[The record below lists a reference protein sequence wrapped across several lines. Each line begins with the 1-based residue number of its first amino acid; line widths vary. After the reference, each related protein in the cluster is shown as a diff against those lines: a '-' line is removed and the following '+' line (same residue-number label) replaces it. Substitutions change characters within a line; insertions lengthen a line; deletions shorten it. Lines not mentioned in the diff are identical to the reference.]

1 LRFLTL
7 TLHPAIDRV
16 LRVKMLTPG
25 QTFDAALELRVPS
38 GKGVNTA
45 RSLSTLVKAPIAAA
59 AWVGA
64 DEAAWFARETLRLSK
79 VKSLLCP
86 RRCAT
91 RLANTILEDSGRE
104 THVKEAMERPDTG
117 EQAALLEFWSKA
129 VKPGD
134 IVAVC
139 GSAPSGTAATIL
151 RALFRIARERGAA
164 AIVADTSGPALE
176 IAAAASLDGIKGN
189 AAEIGAWLKLS
200 APLDLEIIGHRH
212 ALSEALA
219 QKGAPNSIVVT
230 LGKDGALLVTPN
242 SMLRAA
248 PPSVEKS
255 FIVTATGCGD
265 AATAGWMWA
274 IRDGCAPEET
284 LRRIVACGTA
294 KLASADPGK
303 LDRRHVTAF
312 LPQVNVSGW
321 PR

>member
-1 LRFLTL
+1 MR
-7 TLHPAIDRV
+7 
-16 LRVKMLTPG
+16 
-25 QTFDAALELRVPS
+25 
-38 GKGVNTA
+38 
-45 RSLSTLVKAPIAAA
+45 APIAAA
-59 AWVGA
+59 VWAGA
-64 DEAAWFARETLRLSK
+64 DEAAWFARETMRLSK
-79 VKSLLCP
+79 VQALLCP

-91 RLANTILEDSGRE
+91 RLANTILEESGRE
-104 THVKEAMERPDTG
+104 THVKEAMDRPDSG

-139 GSAPSGTAATIL
+139 GSAPQGTAAAIL
-151 RALFRIARERGAA
+151 RALFRIARERGTA
-164 AIVADTSGPALE
+164 AIVADTSGAALE

-189 AAEIGAWLKLS
+189 AAEIGLWLSLG

-219 QKGAPNSIVVT
+219 QKGAPKSIVVT
-230 LGKDGALLVTPN
+230 LGKDGALLITPN

-255 FIVTATGCGD
+255 FVVTATGCGD

-274 IRDGCAPEET
+274 IRDGCAPKDT
-284 LRRIVACGTA
+284 LRRVVACGTA
-294 KLASADPGK
+294 KLANADPGK
-303 LDRRHVTAF
+303 LDRRNVSAF
-312 LPQVNVSGW
+312 LPQVTVAGW